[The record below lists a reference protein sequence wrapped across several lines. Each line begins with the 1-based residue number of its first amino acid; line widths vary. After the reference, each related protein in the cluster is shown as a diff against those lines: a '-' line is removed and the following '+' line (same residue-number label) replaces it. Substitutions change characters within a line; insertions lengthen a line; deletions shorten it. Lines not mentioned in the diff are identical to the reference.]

1 MDGRDRQCIVNRN
14 TETAD
19 GGPRGTQL
27 GEPTPDA
34 WHDACKIPGMTT
46 RQVVYRAPADL
57 AEDESYAEQARRR
70 AARWHAWL
78 KSPHCTLQDREN
90 FERWCA
96 DPTNAAAY
104 VAFCGD
110 LAALPELA
118 IDPEEGAE
126 LGYSVHPFALPVNS
140 PRLEADTR

>member
-1 MDGRDRQCIVNRN
+1 MDGRDRQDFVNDHAEPTHVN
-14 TETAD
+14 PPAGEP
-19 GGPRGTQL
+19 GL
-27 GEPTPDA
+27 GE
-34 WHDACKIPGMTT
+34 WHDACKIPSMSTKHMI
-46 RQVVYRAPADL
+46 YRAAPP
-57 AEDESYAEQARRR
+57 AEDESYAEQTRRR

-78 KSPHCTLQDREN
+78 TSPHCTLQDREN

-96 DPTNAAAY
+96 DPTNATAY

-118 IDPEEGAE
+118 IDPSEDSDLDYGA
-126 LGYSVHPFALPVNS
+126 HAFALPSNP

>member
-1 MDGRDRQCIVNRN
+1 MDGRDRQVIVNGN
-14 TETAD
+14 TATAD
-19 GGPRGTQL
+19 CGTQF
-27 GEPTPDA
+27 GESTADE
-34 WHDACKIPGMTT
+34 WHDACKIPGMMT
-46 RQVVYRAPADL
+46 RQVVSGVPADL
-57 AEDESYAEQARRR
+57 AEGESYAEQARRR

-96 DPTNAAAY
+96 DPSNAAAY

-110 LAALPELA
+110 LAAVPELA
-118 IDPEEGAE
+118 IDPEEGTA
-126 LGYSVHPFALPVNS
+126 LGYGVRAFALPINS